1 MENIFTVHIEEGFPI
16 SSIPALIDLFLRHY
30 HCNNFDIEK
39 ALEATRENIA
49 DNLGALTKMKKPK
62 VDIERIMVE
71 DIMSGLKTMVS
82 EMGILELYK
91 IHFEINEM
99 GMSWGLR
106 RRLIMSKSTAQ
117 QIADLQNKLQALRTK
132 KARQDRR
139 EETRQKIILGAEVAK
154 VLNSKPEEVNKAL
167 LLGLL
172 SKIKELDEE
181 EKRDFTRIGMN
192 ILEEWKNENRKP

>member
-1 MENIFTVHIEEGFPI
+1 
-16 SSIPALIDLFLRHY
+16 
-30 HCNNFDIEK
+30 
-39 ALEATRENIA
+39 
-49 DNLGALTKMKKPK
+49 
-62 VDIERIMVE
+62 
-71 DIMSGLKTMVS
+71 
-82 EMGILELYK
+82 
-91 IHFEINEM
+91 
-99 GMSWGLR
+99 
-106 RRLIMSKSTAQ
+106 MSKSTSQ
-117 QIADLQNKLQALRTK
+117 QIADLQNKLQALRTR